1 MTKTLSLL
9 DPHDIHREGKKVKEN
24 LIKDILFFI
33 LQVITKME
41 QNWENKLALLK
52 LEVKQHENTYE
63 SLNSQLED
71 LR

>member
-1 MTKTLSLL
+1 
-9 DPHDIHREGKKVKEN
+9 
-24 LIKDILFFI
+24 
-33 LQVITKME
+33 ME

-71 LR
+71 LRYISTKKNF

>member
-1 MTKTLSLL
+1 MK
-9 DPHDIHREGKKVKEN
+9 
-24 LIKDILFFI
+24 
-33 LQVITKME
+33 

-71 LR
+71 LRYILEKKNHFCFIKVFFCMVPNNEFIYSINAYIGTTAP

>member
-1 MTKTLSLL
+1 MK
-9 DPHDIHREGKKVKEN
+9 
-24 LIKDILFFI
+24 
-33 LQVITKME
+33 

-71 LR
+71 LRYNIQKRIFDS